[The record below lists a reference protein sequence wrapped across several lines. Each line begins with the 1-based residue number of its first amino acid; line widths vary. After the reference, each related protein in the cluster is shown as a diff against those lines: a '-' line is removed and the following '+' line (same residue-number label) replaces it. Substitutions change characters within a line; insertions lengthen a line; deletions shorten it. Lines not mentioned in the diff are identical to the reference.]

1 MPPKK
6 SLGQNFLVDPNY
18 RRKIIEAVAPSLN
31 DEIVEIGPGRGVIT
45 TELVGRCRHLWLVEK
60 DLGLAAALKKT
71 YADEPK
77 VTVLTGDFL
86 RLDLEKTW
94 GESPGRFEVVGNL
107 PYNVASQI
115 FIRLIEKRHYFSEFF
130 LMFQKE
136 MAKRFVAQPKTKDY
150 GLLALWAKIYTDC
163 KIAFHLPPNAFR
175 PRPKVDSTFVHF
187 KVKQD
192 PLVSDFEAP
201 LFWNLMRILFQQ
213 RRKTILSVLKSK
225 KIDMKGKKIPSK
237 TRAEEL
243 TAEELINLARSIGS
257 PPKLSS

>member
-18 RRKIIEAVAPSLN
+18 RRKIIEAVAPSMN

-107 PYNVASQI
+107 PYNVA
-115 FIRLIEKRHYFSEFF
+115 
-130 LMFQKE
+130 
-136 MAKRFVAQPKTKDY
+136 
-150 GLLALWAKIYTDC
+150 
-163 KIAFHLPPNAFR
+163 
-175 PRPKVDSTFVHF
+175 
-187 KVKQD
+187 
-192 PLVSDFEAP
+192 
-201 LFWNLMRILFQQ
+201 
-213 RRKTILSVLKSK
+213 
-225 KIDMKGKKIPSK
+225 
-237 TRAEEL
+237 
-243 TAEELINLARSIGS
+243 
-257 PPKLSS
+257 